1 MQGCAA
7 ENRIAERKVDA
18 VKEHKAHNR
27 RRYKF
32 TDKSQS
38 IGGIFSTV
46 LAVAAIVLFVAAVWI
61 SYREKGDAG
70 IEIGLMGTLSLFLSG
85 IGLYVG
91 VKSFQEEEIFFLFSW
106 VGTILSAVML
116 VGMSFVFLVGL

>member
-1 MQGCAA
+1 M
-7 ENRIAERKVDA
+7 
-18 VKEHKAHNR
+18 KEHKAHSR
-27 RRYKF
+27 RKYKF

-46 LAVAAIVLFVAAVWI
+46 LAVAAILLFVVAVWM
-61 SYREKGDAG
+61 SYRKKGNAG
-70 IEIGLMGTLSLFLSG
+70 IEIGLMGVLSLFLSG
-85 IGLYVG
+85 IGLWVG

-106 VGTILSAVML
+106 VGTILSAIML